1 MTFTDIQLDRSDPPI
16 YQQLASALATRIEQG
31 ELAPGAKLPT
41 HRALADQ
48 LGVTVGTV
56 TRAYAE
62 AERRGLVEARV
73 GAGTFVR
80 DPGRPVWSF
89 AETDG
94 DEPNLGYNIPP
105 AIDRADIMQGAL
117 EELARHRQALNRLML
132 YQSPEGS
139 GQHREALAA
148 WLNRRGIAVDHQGM
162 LFTYGAQHG
171 VQLALQALCRPG
183 DTLLCERLTY
193 PGLLSLARQQQ
204 LQVRPVEMDE
214 EGLVPEALA
223 AACRQHQPRL
233 VYLTPTLQN
242 PTTATSGEHRRHELL
257 AVCRQYGILALE
269 DDVHGLLPAERPSA
283 LVNLDPEQVVHV
295 GGLGKALAP
304 GLRLGYLQVPGHLR
318 GRVVDGIQN
327 HSWMI
332 SPLLTALAMILVERG
347 AADQLL
353 NQVREQMRQRWQR
366 VAAALPGASLRYH
379 REGFHGWLTL
389 PEHLPLSEFLM
400 AARQRGLDLKS
411 AELFTP
417 PGHPAP
423 AAVRIAASAPASQEA
438 LDRALALLVDILD
451 NAAPEGA
458 FTL

>member
-1 MTFTDIQLDRSDPPI
+1 MTFTEIPLNRGDTPL
-16 YQQLASALATRIEQG
+16 YQQLASALAARIEQG
-31 ELAPGAKLPT
+31 ALAPGDKLPT

-89 AETDG
+89 EEREG
-94 DEPNLGYNIPP
+94 DERTLGYNVPP
-105 AIDRADIMQGAL
+105 AIDRSDIMQAAL

-139 GQHREALAA
+139 GQHREALAD
-148 WLNRRGIAVDHQGM
+148 WLNRHGIAVDPREM
-162 LFTYGAQHG
+162 LFTSGAQHG

-204 LQVRPVEMDE
+204 LQVRPVELDD

-242 PTTATSGEHRRHELL
+242 PTTATCGERRRQDLL
-257 AVCRQYGILALE
+257 AVCREYGILALE
-269 DDVHGLLPAERPSA
+269 DDVHGLLPAERPAA
-283 LVNLDPEQVVHV
+283 LVNLDPGQVVHV

-304 GLRLGYLQVPGHLR
+304 GLRLGYLQVPGPLR
-318 GRVVDGIQN
+318 DRVVDGIQN

-332 SPLLTALAMILVERG
+332 SPLLTALAMILVNQG

-353 NQVREQMRQRWQR
+353 TLVREQMRQRWQR

-389 PEHLPLSEFLM
+389 PEHLPLSEFLI

-423 AAVRIAASAPASQEA
+423 AAVRIAASAPASLDA
-438 LDRALALLVDILD
+438 LDAALTLLADILD
-451 NAAPEGA
+451 KPPAGGA